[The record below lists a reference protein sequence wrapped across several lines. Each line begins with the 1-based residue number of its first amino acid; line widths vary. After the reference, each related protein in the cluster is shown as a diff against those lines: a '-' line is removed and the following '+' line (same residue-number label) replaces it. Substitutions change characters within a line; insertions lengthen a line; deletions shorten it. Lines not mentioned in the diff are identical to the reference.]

1 MKTRTGIL
9 LWGMALLLLSGA
21 STPDRSSGLESGLRE
36 LVAAFHGT
44 AGIYVYSPAHRV
56 EIAIQADTVFPTA
69 SMIKVPILCTMWK
82 QIADGTVDPDSVVRF
97 YPDSIRY
104 PYKAEDAL
112 ARFAPG
118 EDINI
123 RHLMS
128 HMITFSDNM
137 ASLYLQ
143 QLAGGGEA
151 INRWLEGEG
160 FRFTRVNSR
169 TPGREAAREVY
180 GWGQTTP
187 REMATL
193 VWNIRQGKVIRND
206 ISEAIYRHLTRI
218 YWNGE
223 ALSQFPP
230 TVQAASKQGAV
241 DASKSEVVLVNAP
254 HGDYI
259 FCVIT
264 KNQQD
269 TRWERDN
276 EGTVLIRKV
285 SALLWKS
292 FEPNRPYVPA
302 DEKLYP

>member
-9 LWGMALLLLSGA
+9 LWGMALLLLLGA
-21 STPDRSSGLESGLRE
+21 SKPDRSAGLESALRE

-44 AGIYVYSPAHRV
+44 AGIYVYSAAHHV
-56 EIAIQADTVFPTA
+56 EIAIQADTVFSTA
-69 SMIKVPILCTMWK
+69 SMIKVPILCAMWK
-82 QIADGTVDPDSVVRF
+82 KIADGEVDPDGVVRF
-97 YPDSIRY
+97 FPDSIHY

-143 QLAGGGEA
+143 QLAGGGET

-193 VWNIRQGKVIRND
+193 VWNIRQGKVIRPD
-206 ISEAIYRHLTRI
+206 VSEALYRHLTRI

-223 ALSQFPP
+223 ALSQIPP

-292 FEPNRPYVPA
+292 FEPKQPYVPA